1 MRFVSAAKEAEDN
14 FAMPLDMASQQDA
27 GGKKVTDAQMEKVH
41 ASVLELIASELGHV
55 YLNEDAN
62 E

>member
-1 MRFVSAAKEAEDN
+1 
-14 FAMPLDMASQQDA
+14 MASQQDA
-27 GGKKVTDAQMEKVH
+27 VGKTVTEAEMEKVH
-41 ASVLELIASELGHV
+41 ASVLELIASELGHL

>member
-1 MRFVSAAKEAEDN
+1 
-14 FAMPLDMASQQDA
+14 MPLDMASQQDA